1 MSIPLT
7 LRCECG
13 EVLSA
18 KAGETVTCA
27 CGRRYDTSTIPG
39 PSVARVQATQA
50 RLRLYAR
57 LGLIVVITF
66 GILGFFAAG
75 LPGVALAASLSALV
89 WWKGVAPWL
98 RRKHAEDFTDLPSW
112 QLEAERDA

>member
-18 KAGETVTCA
+18 QAGETVACT
-27 CGRRYDTSTIPG
+27 CGRRYDTAKIPG
-39 PSVARVQATQA
+39 QSVARVRTTQV

-57 LGLIVVITF
+57 LGLIAVVTF
-66 GILGFFAAG
+66 GLLGFFVAG
-75 LPGVALAASLSALV
+75 LPGVAFAASLSALV
-89 WWKGVAPWL
+89 WWKVVAPWL
-98 RRKHAEDFTDLPSW
+98 RRRHSQDLADLPSW
-112 QLEAERDA
+112 NLEADRDA

>member
-18 KAGETVTCA
+18 EAGETVACT
-27 CGRRYDTSTIPG
+27 CGRRYDTSRIPG
-39 PSVARVQATQA
+39 PSVARVRATQV

-57 LGLIVVITF
+57 LGLALVVLL
-66 GILGFFAAG
+66 GLLGFLVAG
-75 LPGVALAASLSALV
+75 LPGVAFAASLSALV
-89 WWKGVAPWL
+89 WWRVVAPWL
-98 RRKHAEDFTDLPSW
+98 RRRHSDELADLPSW
-112 QLEAERDA
+112 SLEADRNG